1 MFNQLETDIRH
12 KMIDGRTH
20 TEGLVGRAVS
30 EVIVP
35 ATQGWP
41 PQLVSVTAED
51 LEHFHLL

>member
-20 TEGLVGRAVS
+20 TEGLVGRPIS
-30 EVIVP
+30 EVIVL